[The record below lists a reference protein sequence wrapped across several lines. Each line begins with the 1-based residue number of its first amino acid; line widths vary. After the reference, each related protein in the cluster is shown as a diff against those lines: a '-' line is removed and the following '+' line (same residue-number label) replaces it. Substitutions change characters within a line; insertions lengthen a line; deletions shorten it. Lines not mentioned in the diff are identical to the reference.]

1 MYTLIGAVVGTAI
14 LLLYIGYML
23 QQEYEKGYSKGY
35 SEGLVC
41 GIEKGRNLENSE
53 M

>member
-14 LLLYIGYML
+14 VLLYIGYL
-23 QQEYEKGYSKGY
+23 LHQEYEKGYS
-35 SEGLVC
+35 EGLTH
-41 GIEKGRNLENSE
+41 GIEKGRNLERSG